1 MSRRVE
7 TDLLVRG
14 GLEVHTVPAQASA
27 ASKFLTLDA
36 AVATV
41 KYRTAAQML
50 TDIGA
55 AAATITLDD
64 VLSNGNIS
72 TESITVGGLAV
83 NGSVAFPNIAG
94 GVLKVDANG
103 NVFSDATQTIDIT
116 DYNYDIIGARDG
128 ANKLFKLRFSYIEN
142 TTKVFLNGVRLTL
155 GLNYDYDETLPDAI
169 FFNVAP
175 VSADLITVDYKITVP

>member
-1 MSRRVE
+1 M
-7 TDLLVRG
+7 
-14 GLEVHTVPAQASA
+14 PAQAST

-83 NGSVAFPNIAG
+83 NGPIALPNFSSGI
-94 GVLKVDANG
+94 LKVDLNG
-103 NVFSDATQTIDIT
+103 NVFSDATQVVDIT
-116 DYNYDIIGARDG
+116 DYNYDVVGLRNG
-128 ANKLFKLRFSYIEN
+128 VNKVFKLRYDYVEN
-142 TTKVFLNGVRLTL
+142 STKVFLNGVRLTL
-155 GLNYDYDETLPDAI
+155 GTGYDYDEVSPDEIELA
-169 FFNVAP
+169 FPLLND
-175 VSADLITVDYKITVP
+175 DLIVVDYKVSIP

>member
-1 MSRRVE
+1 M
-7 TDLLVRG
+7 
-14 GLEVHTVPAQASA
+14 PAQASA

-94 GVLKVDANG
+94 GVLKIDANG
-103 NVFSDATQTIDIT
+103 NVFSDAAQVVDIT
-116 DYNYDIIGARDG
+116 DYNYDVVGLRNG
-128 ANKLFKLRFSYIEN
+128 VNKVYKLRFNYVDNS
-142 TTKVFLNGVRLTL
+142 TRVFLNGVRLTL
-155 GLNYDYDETLPDAI
+155 GSQYDYDEVSPDEIELA
-169 FFNVAP
+169 FPLLND
-175 VSADLITVDYKITVP
+175 DLIVVDYKVNIP